1 MLRKVGGL
9 IEGADA
15 IMLGIIR
22 INCMSR
28 KIITIHLKKRK
39 TTNPNPNSGKSR
51 RKYIHPTVVFL

>member
-1 MLRKVGGL
+1 MLRKVSGL

-28 KIITIHLKKRK
+28 KIITIHLKKK
-39 TTNPNPNSGKSR
+39 KNNQPKP
-51 RKYIHPTVVFL
+51 